1 MRFDNHLLDEI
12 RARLTL
18 SDLVGRRVS
27 WDRRKTQPGKG
38 DYWAC
43 CPFHQEKSPSFHV
56 DDRRNRYKCFG
67 CGASGD
73 HFRFVTETEGLSF
86 PEAVERLAEQAGVAL
101 PAPDPQAARR
111 EQKRASLA
119 DVCEMAARFFQ
130 GEYAGPRGVQAR
142 AYTKKRDL
150 LPETLA
156 EFRFGFAP
164 ESRDALKKYLT
175 EKNISEDM
183 MIEAGLLI
191 KPEDGRPSYD
201 RFRGRLMIPIQDD
214 RGRVVAFGGRTLN
227 PEGQPK
233 YLNSPETPL
242 FHKGAML
249 FNAHRAREPAFKSGQ
264 AIAVEGYLD
273 AIALWQADVRHVV
286 ATLGTAFTEDQVVR
300 LWKFAAEPV
309 VCFDGDAAGASAA
322 HRAIDR
328 IFPVLKSGYSFQF
341 CFLPD
346 GMDPDDLIKQR
357 GLVGFEAEIAGAQP
371 LSDVVWDREIN
382 AARID
387 TPERKA
393 ALEKRFEDLVESIR
407 DDRVKRRYQLDLKF
421 KLSNLFFQQARQG
434 GRKSGSQGNSF
445 SQKGRGTGKG
455 RDQHEEQP
463 VGRPARI
470 SAPDSPMFGIERL
483 VCGLCVRYP
492 LLLDR
497 HLERISSTWFSEDL
511 HRRFRDA
518 LCRLADNLDDT
529 PASVLV
535 RSFDE
540 PLHKLL
546 SEVIEETALPGEP
559 REKSDGFS
567 ALVQRFPLLRNSPPE
582 DFIEAVFIH
591 FLDVLE
597 LTALENELD
606 MEMQAIETE
615 LDETT
620 WARVQALTQDLKR
633 RREECAREEAELA
646 ERAKKIRISPPAAVP
661 LISNDQP
668 SGDVAVG

>member
-1 MRFDNHLLDEI
+1 MRFDNRLLDEI
-12 RARLTL
+12 RARITL
-18 SDLVGRRVS
+18 SDLVGRRVT

-73 HFRFVTETEGLSF
+73 HFRFLTETEGLSF
-86 PEAVERLAEQAGVAL
+86 PEAVERLADQAGVPL

-130 GEYAGPRGVQAR
+130 AEYAGPRGQEAR
-142 AYTKKRDL
+142 AYTEKRGL
-150 LPETLA
+150 SPQTLS

-164 ESRDALKKYLT
+164 DSRDALKKHLA
-175 EKNISEDM
+175 EKGVPEADM
-183 MIEAGLLI
+183 VEAGLVI
-191 KPEDGRPSYD
+191 RPEDGRPGYD

-214 RGRVVAFGGRTLN
+214 RGRVVAFGGRIFGD
-227 PEGQPK
+227 GQPK

-242 FHKGAML
+242 FHKGVML

-264 AIAVEGYLD
+264 AVVVEGYLD
-273 AIALWQADVRHVV
+273 AIALWQAGIHHVV

-309 VCFDGDAAGASAA
+309 VCFDGDAAGVSAA

-328 IFPVLKSGYSFQF
+328 IFPVLKSGFSFQF

-357 GLVGFEAEIAGAQP
+357 GLDGFMAETAKAQS
-371 LSDVVWDREIN
+371 LFDAVWEREISV
-382 AARID
+382 ARLD

-393 ALEKRFEDLVESIR
+393 ALEKRFDDLVAGIKDE
-407 DDRVKRRYQLDLKF
+407 RVRRRYQLDLKF

-434 GRKSGSQGNSF
+434 GGKKGGFSGA
-445 SQKGRGTGKG
+445 GREGAGAVVGSLPG
-455 RDQHEEQP
+455 RI
-463 VGRPARI
+463 A
-470 SAPDSPMFGIERL
+470 APDSPMFGIERL

-492 LLLDR
+492 HLLDR
-497 HLERISSTWFSEDL
+497 HLERLSGAWFSEEL
-511 HRRFRDA
+511 HGRFRDA

-529 PASVLV
+529 PVSDLV
-535 RSFDE
+535 TAFDE
-540 PLHKLL
+540 PLHQLL
-546 SEVIEETALPGEP
+546 GEVIEATALPGEK
-559 REKSDGFS
+559 RARAGTFS
-567 ALVQRFPLLRNSPPE
+567 ALVQRFPLLRNDPPE
-582 DFIEAVFIH
+582 DFIEAVFVH
-591 FLDVLE
+591 FLDLLE
-597 LTALENELD
+597 LRALENELEA
-606 MEMQAIETE
+606 EMQSAEE
-615 LDETT
+615 DLDEGT
-620 WARVQALTQDLKR
+620 WVRVQAMTQDLNR
-633 RREECAREEAELA
+633 RREECARDEVDLA
-646 ERAKKIRISPPAAVP
+646 ERAKKIRVAPPVAVP
-661 LISNDQP
+661 QA
-668 SGDVAVG
+668 VAAG